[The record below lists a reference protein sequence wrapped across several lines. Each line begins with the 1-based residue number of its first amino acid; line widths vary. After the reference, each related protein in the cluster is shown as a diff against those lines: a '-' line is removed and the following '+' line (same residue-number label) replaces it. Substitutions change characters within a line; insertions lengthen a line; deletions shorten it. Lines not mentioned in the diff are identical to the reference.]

1 MLDENVFEDENIF
14 TGLEA
19 MNAFVNFRSTENIIE
34 KQAIKDDLINYCQAD
49 TKATFMITKKFQ
61 ELITAV

>member
-1 MLDENVFEDENIF
+1 
-14 TGLEA
+14 LEA

-49 TKATFMITKKFQ
+49 TKATFMIAKKFL
-61 ELITAV
+61 ELITVV